1 MRKLQLLAVAA
12 VASVLT
18 ALAAVAG
25 MAEAQAEVAP
35 ANTTPPTID
44 GTPRDGATLT
54 ANEGTWTGTEP
65 ITYSYQWQRC
75 DANGLNCQSLAGAT
89 GRTYAVQTGD
99 VNNRVRVV
107 VTARNVTGSSSANSQ
122 PTAPVQPPEGATRLS
137 DGRYSI
143 PASSV
148 TLPHRLVVSGVEFV
162 PSVIRSRQPYTGRFR
177 VTDTRGYVVRDAIVL
192 VTGVPLGWI
201 QAPQEVRTN
210 VDGLATIQIQPTT
223 RLRLVR
229 GGSMVKFVRARKDG
243 DNLLAGV
250 SSRRLVRVRTA
261 KPSA

>member
-1 MRKLQLLAVAA
+1 MRKLQLVAA
-12 VASVLT
+12 AAAASVLT

-25 MAEAQAEVAP
+25 MAEAQAQIAP
-35 ANTTPPTID
+35 TNTTAPSIS
-44 GTPRDGATLT
+44 GTPRDGETLT
-54 ANEGTWTGTEP
+54 ANEGTWTGDEP
-65 ITYSYQWQRC
+65 MTFTYQWQRC
-75 DANGLNCQSLAGAT
+75 DGNGLNCANLAGAT
-89 GRTYAVQTGD
+89 ARTYDVQTSD
-99 VNNRVRVV
+99 VNNRLRVI
-107 VTARNVTGSSSANSQ
+107 VTAKNVTGSTSANSQ
-122 PTAPVQPPEGATRLS
+122 PTAAVAPPEGATRLA

-148 TLPHRLVVSGVEFV
+148 RLPHRLVVSGVEFV
-162 PSVIRSRQPYTGRFR
+162 PSVIRSRDPYTGRFR
-177 VTDTRGYVVRDAIVL
+177 ITDTRGYVVRDAIVL

-229 GGSMVKFVRARKDG
+229 GGSMVKFIRARKEG

-261 KPSA
+261 KPTR

>member
-1 MRKLQLLAVAA
+1 MRKLQLVAAAVA
-12 VASVLT
+12 ASVLT

-25 MAEAQAEVAP
+25 MAEAQAQVAP
-35 ANTTPPTID
+35 ANTTPPSIE
-44 GTPRDGATLT
+44 GTPRDGETLT
-54 ANEGTWTGTEP
+54 ANEGTWTGDEP
-65 ITYSYQWQRC
+65 MTFTYQWQRC
-75 DANGLNCQSLAGAT
+75 DGNGLNCANLAGAT
-89 GRTYAVQTGD
+89 GRTYAVQTSD
-99 VNNRVRVV
+99 VNNRLRVV
-107 VTARNVTGSSSANSQ
+107 VTAKNVTGSTSANSQ
-122 PTAPVQPPEGATRLS
+122 PTATVTPPEGATRLS

-148 TLPHRLVVSGVEFV
+148 RLPHRLVVSGVEFV

-177 VTDTRGYVVRDAIVL
+177 ITDTRGYVVRDAIVL

-201 QAPQEVRTN
+201 QALQEVRTN
-210 VDGLATIQIQPTT
+210 VDGLATVQIQPTT

-229 GGSMVKFVRARKDG
+229 GGSMVKFIRARKEG

-261 KPSA
+261 KPTG